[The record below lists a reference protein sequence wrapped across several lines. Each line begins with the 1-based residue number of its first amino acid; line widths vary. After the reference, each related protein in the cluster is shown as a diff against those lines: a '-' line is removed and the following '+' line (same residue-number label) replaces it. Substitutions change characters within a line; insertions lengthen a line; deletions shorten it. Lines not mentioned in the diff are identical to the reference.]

1 MSSEEILMSNEVEEY
16 SDELKRESDVEMRDS
31 LGKTSIAFMDLENM
45 SLMSK
50 IVVLILVL
58 GLLGAGGKFFYNELG
73 GGDQRDIN
81 DIRKEQIRTRK
92 EKKVR

>member
-1 MSSEEILMSNEVEEY
+1 
-16 SDELKRESDVEMRDS
+16 
-31 LGKTSIAFMDLENM
+31 MDLENM

-50 IVVLILVL
+50 MVVLLLVL
-58 GLLGAGGKFFYNELG
+58 ALFAAVAKFFYNEL

-81 DIRKEQIRTRK
+81 DIRKDEIRTRK